1 MEICQNGERTFSIG
15 GVDLGAGVTGGTGDM
30 EVLDA
35 GERASGRIDLLPEL
49 AKAVPCGLQS
59 QLDRVRHV
67 QRCQIAHECLICGS
81 IYKADSDCGWCGYDR
96 SVS

>member
-15 GVDLGAGVTGGTGDM
+15 GVDLGADVTGGTGDM
-30 EVLDA
+30 DVLDA

-49 AKAVPCGLQS
+49 AEAVPCGLQS

-67 QRCQIAHECLICGS
+67 QRCQIAHECLDLRIDIQG
-81 IYKADSDCGWCGYDR
+81 GLRLWLVR
-96 SVS
+96 V